1 MRTRTVV
8 DRKALAE
15 RIRRIRGER
24 TLMEFAELI
33 GVSHA
38 SVKRYEEGALP
49 DIDVLLNI
57 ADAAK
62 IDLGRLLTGQPLPG
76 DVRETRPLH
85 FHLHPSR
92 SLNRG
97 FKEEG
102 AFPIEPEGESYIS
115 VPLTEGRIAAGEPI
129 IAEENVIDHILLH
142 MRVLKQTSASR
153 NLIACRVQGDS
164 MKPQLNSGDIVVIDR
179 DVDKE
184 RVMEKKIY
192 AVYEG
197 GGITAK
203 MLQKDGPRLYLI
215 PLNMTERIQHV
226 DLRENENPIVGL
238 VVGAWRNFEGRII

>member
-1 MRTRTVV
+1 MRSNRAI

-15 RIRRIRGER
+15 RIRHIRGDR
-24 TLMEFAELI
+24 TLMEFAELV

-38 SVKRYEEGALP
+38 SVRRYEEGSLP
-49 DIDVLLNI
+49 DIDVLLRI
-57 ADAAK
+57 ADVGK
-62 IDLGRLLTGQPLPG
+62 VDLGRLLTGQPLPG
-76 DVRETRPLH
+76 DVRDTRPLH
-85 FHLHPSR
+85 FHLHPARNLS
-92 SLNRG
+92 RG
-97 FKEEG
+97 FKEQG

-115 VPLTEGRIAAGEPI
+115 VPLTEGKIAAGEPI

-142 MRVLKQTSASR
+142 MRVLQQTGASR

-164 MKPQLNSGDIVVIDR
+164 MMPQLNSGDIVVIDR

-192 AVYEG
+192 AIFEN

-215 PLNMTERIQHV
+215 PLNMAERIQHV

-238 VVGAWRNFEGRII
+238 VVGAWRNFEGMII